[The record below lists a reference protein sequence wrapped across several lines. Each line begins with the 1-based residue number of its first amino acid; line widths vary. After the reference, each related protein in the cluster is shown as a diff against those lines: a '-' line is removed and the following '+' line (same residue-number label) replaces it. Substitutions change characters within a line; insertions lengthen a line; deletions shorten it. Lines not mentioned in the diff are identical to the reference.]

1 MIVRLSVTGRT
12 GRTSRAGRNCLTKRL
27 RDALSATKGADL
39 TELNR
44 LTDYASQPAEPK
56 SRREVRI

>member
-1 MIVRLSVTGRT
+1 MNMIVRLSVTGRT
-12 GRTSRAGRNCLTKRL
+12 GRNCLTKRL

-39 TELNR
+39 AELNR

>member
-12 GRTSRAGRNCLTKRL
+12 GRNCLTKRL

-39 TELNR
+39 TEPNR

>member
-1 MIVRLSVTGRT
+1 MNFKVVDKLEKDNRSM
-12 GRTSRAGRNCLTKRL
+12 

-44 LTDYASQPAEPK
+44 LTDSASLPAEPK